1 MATAR
6 QLRFG
11 AELRK
16 LREAADL
23 NATEAAKHLGMRQT
37 QISNL
42 EAGRIGASPERVR
55 ALANLYGCSDQAYIS
70 ALVTMTGERRRGWWE
85 EYRDILPD
93 PLLDLAELEH
103 HAHHLR
109 GAVTTHI
116 PGLLQTADHAR
127 EIFRHAVQVLTPPD
141 IEHRVSFRLKRQAVL
156 FGEHPVTYQA
166 LIHEAALRIPVG
178 GGAVA
183 RAQLAHLLTMGE
195 HNHVTVQVLPFGVG
209 ALHGSGQSIYYA
221 TGPVPQ
227 LDTVHLDQTHGLV
240 YLDGAQQLADYRVLF
255 ERMEAVALSPEKS
268 RDFIDAVAADL

>member
-16 LREAADL
+16 LREGAGL
-23 NATEAAKHLGMRQT
+23 NATEAAKQLGIRQT

-42 EAGRIGASPERVR
+42 EAARIGASPERVR
-55 ALANLYGCSDQAYIS
+55 ALAGLYGCKDQPYID
-70 ALVTMTGERRRGWWE
+70 ALAGMTGERHRGWWE
-85 EYRDILPD
+85 EYRDLLPG

-103 HAHHLR
+103 HSHSLR

-116 PGLLQTADHAR
+116 PGLLQTAEHAR
-127 EIFRHAVQVLTPPD
+127 EIFRHAVQALTPPD

-156 FGEHPVTYQA
+156 YREAPVPYQA

-178 GGAVA
+178 GHEVA
-183 RAQLAHLLTMGE
+183 RAQLAHLLAMSE
-195 HNHVTVQVLPFGVG
+195 QRHVTIQVIPFATG

-240 YLDGAQQLADYRVLF
+240 YLDAEEQLVGYRVLF
-255 ERMEAVALSPEKS
+255 ERMEAAALSPQKS
-268 RDFIDAVAADL
+268 RKFIDTVAAEL